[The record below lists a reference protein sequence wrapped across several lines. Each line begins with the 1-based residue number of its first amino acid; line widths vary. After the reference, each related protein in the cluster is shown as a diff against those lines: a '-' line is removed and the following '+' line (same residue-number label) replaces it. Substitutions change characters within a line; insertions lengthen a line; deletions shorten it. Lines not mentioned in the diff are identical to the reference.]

1 MGAGYHGG
9 FGYTKQ
15 NREYKSLKM
24 NLQLFAN
31 RAIEPNGHVTKE
43 SLSEHREFFWGKSV
57 AKIEKI
63 LQKYGYK
70 TKRRPSKYADSVA
83 KIIVMTNHSKVK
95 NITQVQVS
103 PKSKRH
109 GNIPYVK
116 ISTNDSGRFKLINGY
131 PEEYKTDGKEKAT
144 LLFRRKRK

>member
-9 FGYTKQ
+9 FGATKGSI
-15 NREYKSLKM
+15 KL

-31 RAIEPNGHVTKE
+31 KAIAPDGHVTAQ
-43 SLSEHREFFWGKSV
+43 SLSDHREYFWGKSV

-63 LQKYGYK
+63 LQKFGYK
-70 TKRRPSKYADSVA
+70 TKRRPSTHANSKA
-83 KIIVMTNHSKVK
+83 KIIVTTNHSKTK

-103 PKSKRH
+103 SGSQRH

-116 ISTNDSGRFKLINGY
+116 ISTNDGGRFKLIKGY
-131 PEEYKTDGKEKAT
+131 PSEYKTDGKEKAT
-144 LLFRRKRK
+144 LFFKRRR